1 MRPPGEEYAS
11 AIRATGGKAIFIR
24 TDVAALVEAT
34 VRDYGGLDV
43 LVNCAGIDVMGTVV
57 DAEPVRWQRV
67 IDVNLASV
75 YRTCRFSIP
84 QMSRRGG
91 GAIVSIASLQGM
103 YGWPR
108 YAAYAAAKAGVV
120 GLTRQI
126 AVDYAEEGIRTNAIS
141 PGGVATQMVENSAR
155 LEPEFAVDPS
165 GHHAPGLLPTKL
177 GEHPELPRLRRPA
190 RPLDVAYAALYLA
203 CDESA
208 YVSGHNLVV
217 DGGLSARVG
226 GS

>member
-1 MRPPGEEYAS
+1 
-11 AIRATGGKAIFIR
+11 
-24 TDVAALVEAT
+24 
-34 VRDYGGLDV
+34 
-43 LVNCAGIDVMGTVV
+43 
-57 DAEPVRWQRV
+57 
-67 IDVNLASV
+67 
-75 YRTCRFSIP
+75 
-84 QMSRRGG
+84 
-91 GAIVSIASLQGM
+91 M
-103 YGWPR
+103 YGWPH